1 VLTGVFSFA
10 VNLLMLTAPLY
21 MLQVYDRVL
30 TSGSRPTLVALT
42 VLAAGLLLTLGLL
55 EVLRSR
61 VLVRIGLRLDAALNP
76 RVFEASFA
84 RQLKGRPEP
93 PNSWLNR
100 LASLRQFLTG
110 QGPFALFDAPW
121 VPLYLAVIYVFHP
134 LLGAVA
140 TAGACVLFVL
150 ALLNELLT
158 RRPLDAANQAAA
170 RAGGFVDGSLRNGE
184 AIAAMGMLPALRAR
198 WNRHHAESVE
208 LQARAS
214 DFGGSI
220 TGASRAIRLALQ
232 VAILGV
238 GAVLAIEQ
246 TITPGVMIAAS
257 IIMGRALAPV
267 EQAIGHWRGFLSA
280 REAYRG
286 LAQLMA
292 DSPARED
299 GMALPDP
306 AGRLSVEAVTALPP
320 GGGSAVVRGVTFA
333 LAPGEALGII
343 GASAA
348 GKSSLARVLVGAWA
362 PAAGVVRLDGA
373 DVSQFPPADAGRWI
387 GYLPQDVEL
396 FDGTVAENIARFRD
410 DATSEQ
416 VVAAARE
423 AGVHEMILRL
433 PEGYDTP
440 IGPRGAALSG
450 GQRQRVALARAL
462 YGGPALLVLDE
473 PNANLDAEGD
483 SALTR
488 AIQRSR
494 ERGAA
499 TVVIAHR
506 PSAVAAVDKLAVMA
520 AGEIRDIGPKAEV
533 LARTTQAV
541 PGGEQRP
548 RPAAAGKA
556 GSAASGQAAST
567 QERDQRETRT

>member
-1 VLTGVFSFA
+1 
-10 VNLLMLTAPLY
+10 
-21 MLQVYDRVL
+21 
-30 TSGSRPTLVALT
+30 
-42 VLAAGLLLTLGLL
+42 
-55 EVLRSR
+55 
-61 VLVRIGLRLDAALNP
+61 
-76 RVFEASFA
+76 
-84 RQLKGRPEP
+84 
-93 PNSWLNR
+93 
-100 LASLRQFLTG
+100 
-110 QGPFALFDAPW
+110 
-121 VPLYLAVIYVFHP
+121 
-134 LLGAVA
+134 
-140 TAGACVLFVL
+140 
-150 ALLNELLT
+150 
-158 RRPLDAANQAAA
+158 
-170 RAGGFVDGSLRNGE
+170 
-184 AIAAMGMLPALRAR
+184 
-198 WNRHHAESVE
+198 
-208 LQARAS
+208 
-214 DFGGSI
+214 
-220 TGASRAIRLALQ
+220 
-232 VAILGV
+232 
-238 GAVLAIEQ
+238 
-246 TITPGVMIAAS
+246 
-257 IIMGRALAPV
+257 
-267 EQAIGHWRGFLSA
+267 
-280 REAYRG
+280 
-286 LAQLMA
+286 MA
-292 DSPARED
+292 DSPAREE